1 MKSKSL
7 LIVLGLGLL
16 MLGCT
21 LSQGKP
27 SKAIARVQNEYLFL
41 EDIQGSISSFQN
53 VNDSLLVVNNLI
65 KNWATKQLLLSN
77 AYVNLREAEIKRL
90 NILVQSYKTD
100 LYTKTYKEKLVK
112 TKIDT
117 LISQEEILEYYEL
130 NKRNFKLNEPLL
142 KGRYIRIFKENYNM
156 REIVKR
162 FRRFSEKDI
171 VFIDSIALQFSSFLL
186 NDSIWVQSQKFLNKI
201 SPLSKNDYNNFLK
214 KSKFQRLEDSLE
226 VYLVHINEKLE
237 RGDTAPLEYVKPT
250 IKQIL
255 TNKRKVE
262 FSRNFNNEILQ
273 DALRKNE
280 FEIYNLNE

>member
-1 MKSKSL
+1 
-7 LIVLGLGLL
+7 
-16 MLGCT
+16 
-21 LSQGKP
+21 
-27 SKAIARVQNEYLFL
+27 
-41 EDIQGSISSFQN
+41 
-53 VNDSLLVVNNLI
+53 
-65 KNWATKQLLLSN
+65 
-77 AYVNLREAEIKRL
+77 
-90 NILVQSYKTD
+90 
-100 LYTKTYKEKLVK
+100 
-112 TKIDT
+112 
-117 LISQEEILEYYEL
+117 
-130 NKRNFKLNEPLL
+130 
-142 KGRYIRIFKENYNM
+142 M

-162 FRRFSEKDI
+162 FRRFSENDI